1 MNKNLGLFILFLNF
15 WVQALF
21 SQISVSGSFSEPCK
35 PGGSANLKILVKKYD
50 LKDFLLLQ
58 IETPSDF
65 FIQSKSING
74 GNFVNSGKKYAIEW
88 AEDAFPKER
97 EFEITFNVLAPDILP
112 ESEIEFTTKV
122 AFMLGEN
129 EKNESLAPIKW
140 AKIASAP
147 ITNLTST
154 NSTTVSEPTTQNTIT
169 EISLSSNETASTS
182 NPDTLMSDSLSK
194 VVENKKRQNFDL
206 DSLKQY
212 GIGDKIEI
220 VVQQMTQLKIDAKE
234 VRKVGEVEFRS
245 AKTATEKE
253 TAERILK
260 IAVDME
266 TEALELERILA
277 NVTYTYNDD
286 VTLKSSKSSV
296 SVKKPKPVNYT
307 DNLNNAS
314 SNSKNLS
321 NAGENYKNI
330 DKKPKPLNY
339 TDNRNNA
346 SSNYNDL
353 SNAADNNK
361 NTEPKKQ
368 NTKKRKI
375 VAEEVDSIAKSII
388 DENQPYFR
396 VQIGAFRNKPSQIP
410 YKNKI
415 KNWQLLCDANGIYRV
430 QVGVYKTKQEAL
442 EYQSKLKSLGVSQSF
457 VVKILK

>member
-1 MNKNLGLFILFLNF
+1 MNKKLGLLILLPCF
-15 WVQALF
+15 WFQILF
-21 SQISVSGSFSEPCK
+21 SQISVNGSFSEPCK
-35 PGGSANLKILVKKYD
+35 PGGSATLKVLVKKYD

-58 IETPSDF
+58 IESPPDF

-88 AEDAFPKER
+88 AEDAFPKEQ
-97 EFEITFNVLAPDILP
+97 EFEITFNVLAPDVLP

-122 AFMLGEN
+122 AFMLGET

-140 AKIASAP
+140 SKIASS
-147 ITNLTST
+147 TST
-154 NSTTVSEPTTQNTIT
+154 NASNDTPVQNTNTETPTQSTGSEPLNQNTIT
-169 EISLSSNETASTS
+169 ESSISSTETETAL
-182 NPDTLMSDSLSK
+182 NPDTLINDSLNK

-234 VRKVGEVEFRS
+234 VRKVGEGEFRS

-266 TEALELERILA
+266 TEALELERLLA
-277 NVTYTYNDD
+277 NVTYTYSDD
-286 VTLKSSKSSV
+286 GISKTSKSSV
-296 SVKKPKPVNYT
+296 SNKKTKSVSY
-307 DNLNNAS
+307 A
-314 SNSKNLS
+314 
-321 NAGENYKNI
+321 
-330 DKKPKPLNY
+330 
-339 TDNRNNA
+339 DNRNNA
-346 SSNYNDL
+346 SSNSNEL
-353 SNAADNNK
+353 SNAVVNNK
-361 NTEPKKQ
+361 NTEPEKQ
-368 NTKKRKI
+368 NIKKRKI
-375 VAEEVDSIAKSII
+375 VTEEVDSNAKSII
-388 DENQPYFR
+388 DENQPYYR
-396 VQIGAFRNKPSQIP
+396 VQIGAFRTKPSQIP
-410 YKNKI
+410 YKNKL

-442 EYQSKLKSLGVSQSF
+442 EYQAELKSLGVPQSF